1 MNLTQ
6 LETFLTLSRTMSFR
20 KAGELLNLTQ
30 PAVSAQIKNLEDE
43 FKIILVDRNHPVA
56 LTEGGKLFAEYAEG
70 MLKTVKELRDKLSD
84 LEQHPQGHIEIG
96 TTTSIA
102 MQILP
107 RVLSYFQNSYPL
119 IKSRIHSMTSSQI
132 ISSVE
137 NGSVDIGIGYL
148 FEKPNQIEASTLYY
162 DQFMLI
168 ASPEHPIST
177 SEPLHIEDLRNIPLI
192 MLAPETAGR
201 RFVDHVFKAY
211 NISPLIVME
220 LSSSEEVK
228 RMVEL
233 NLGAAIVSKLS
244 ISEELRRKSLQIIP
258 IQELNVVHPVGIMYR
273 SGRYISVAMRQF
285 LDDLKGMSETDFY
298 AT

>member
-1 MNLTQ
+1 MNMTQ

-20 KAGELLNLTQ
+20 KTGELLRLTQ

-43 FKIILVDRNHPVA
+43 FHVVLVDRNHP
-56 LTEGGKLFAEYAEG
+56 LTLTQGGKVFAAYAEQ
-70 MLKTVKELRDKLSD
+70 MLSLTNELRLKLTD
-84 LEQHPQGHIEIG
+84 LEQEPQGHIQIG

-107 RVLSYFQNSYPL
+107 RVLSYFQNQYPK
-119 IKSRIHSMTSSQI
+119 IKTTIHSMTSSQI

-137 NGSVDIGIGYL
+137 NGSVDLGIGYL
-148 FEKPNQIEASTLYY
+148 FEKSHQIEASTLYY
-162 DQFMLI
+162 DHFVLV
-168 ASPEHPIST
+168 AAPSHPLCSPDT
-177 SEPLHIEDLRNIPLI
+177 LHMDSLQTVPFI

-201 RFVDHVFKAY
+201 RFVDQLFKSY
-211 NISPLIVME
+211 NISPPIVME

-244 ISEELRRKSLQIIP
+244 ISEELRRQSLQIIP
-258 IQELNVVHPVGIMYR
+258 VAELNVVHPVGVMYR
-273 SGRYISVAMRQF
+273 NGRYLNGAMRQF
-285 LDDLKGMSETDFY
+285 LNDLKEMPEIEFTQ
-298 AT
+298 